1 MPWQLCEVPDD
12 GEDTLSDWDLIGVKI
27 ALESA
32 ARSGNPGNPADSAF
46 GRIWNKLLPLFAIA
60 MANDHNK

>member
-27 ALESA
+27 ALGTSA
-32 ARSGNPGNPADSAF
+32 GIANPGNPADSAF
-46 GRIWNKLLPLFAIA
+46 GRNDNNK
-60 MANDHNK
+60 